1 MISLFH
7 SINEVIDRFYAG
19 NYKRYMILPA
29 LLFIIFSILAFV
41 YPGLEKGIDIRGG
54 TLIIVRTDK
63 QVDIATLENALK
75 SFNLTE
81 LKVIPFQ
88 GGVQIQFGAN
98 KALDEAKQLIEQA
111 KAAQSASQK
120 QLLCEQAFGKLNTI
134 LTNPITAPNNSDEC
148 VEALN
153 EAYSK
158 TKDSFSEKLD
168 NVIVD
173 QLGLTEE
180 QKDRIQHT
188 EVSPTL
194 GRLFWEHALKVFIIA
209 AIAIIIV
216 VFAFFREVVPSLA
229 IIAAATFDI
238 LTALAF
244 MAIFR
249 IPFSLATVSAL
260 LMLVGYSVDTD
271 IMLTTRL
278 FKRAGTLSES
288 AGASL
293 KTGLTMTG
301 TTLVAVM
308 IMTFFS
314 VIWAIDIV
322 FSIASVM
329 LFGLLGD
336 LISTWFMNAPL
347 LLWYV
352 ERKGRKHV
360 K

>member
-1 MISLFH
+1 MFLG
-7 SINEVIDRFYAG
+7 INKAIDRFYAG

-29 LLFIIFSILAFV
+29 FLFIVFLILAFV
-41 YPGLEKGIDIRGG
+41 YPGLERGIDIRGG
-54 TLIIVRTDK
+54 TLIIVRTDR
-63 QVDIATLENALK
+63 QVNIAALEDALK
-75 SFNLTE
+75 GLNLTE

-98 KALDEAKQLIEQA
+98 KTLDEVKQLIEQA
-111 KAAQSASQK
+111 KSASAEQK
-120 QLLCEQAFGKLNTI
+120 QLSCELAFEKLKPM
-134 LTNPITAPNNSDEC
+134 LTEPITVPDNPEKCIA
-148 VEALN
+148 ALN
-153 EAYSK
+153 DAYLK
-158 TKDSFSEKLD
+158 AKDSFSEKLD
-168 NVIVD
+168 NIIVT
-173 QLGLTEE
+173 QLALTSEE
-180 QKDRIQHT
+180 KDRIQHT

-194 GRLFWEHALKVFIIA
+194 GKLFWEHALKVFIIA

-216 VFAFFREVVPSLA
+216 IFAFFREIIPSLA

-244 MAIFR
+244 MAVFR
-249 IPFSLATVSAL
+249 VPFSLATVSAL

-278 FKRAGTLSES
+278 FKRTGTLSES
-288 AGASL
+288 ASASL
-293 KTGLTMTG
+293 RTGLTMTG
-301 TTLVAVM
+301 TTLVAVT
-308 IMTFFS
+308 IMTLFS
-314 VIWAIDIV
+314 IIWAIDIV
-322 FSIASVM
+322 FSIASVL

-352 ERKGRKHV
+352 ERKSRKHV